1 VQTVFEEILFDMYIL
16 KQMDNERDGK
26 AQILFHMYILK
37 QMDDERD
44 GKASNNEF
52 KIYAFKL

>member
-1 VQTVFEEILFDMYIL
+1 
-16 KQMDNERDGK
+16 MDNERDGK

>member
-1 VQTVFEEILFDMYIL
+1 MYIL